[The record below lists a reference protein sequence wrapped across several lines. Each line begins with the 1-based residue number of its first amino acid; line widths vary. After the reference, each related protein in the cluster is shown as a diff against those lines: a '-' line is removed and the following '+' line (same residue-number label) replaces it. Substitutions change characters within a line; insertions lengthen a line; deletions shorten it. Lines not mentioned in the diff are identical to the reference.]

1 MSPAAW
7 FGFAAGTLVIVSNEG
22 NGRMCTTLPPVHVAV
37 VGIDKVVP
45 EPIGGAHRD
54 PAAMIASLRKALV
67 DTLKSLSELPIDAVL
82 ARRRERLLG
91 YGKFKD
97 SALA

>member
-1 MSPAAW
+1 M
-7 FGFAAGTLVIVSNEG
+7 
-22 NGRMCTTLPPVHVAV
+22 
-37 VGIDKVVP
+37 IDKVVP
-45 EPIGGAHRD
+45 EPVGGAHRD
-54 PAAMIASLRKALV
+54 PVAMVASLRKALV
-67 DTLKSLSELPIDAVL
+67 DTYRSLSVMPLDVLL